1 MALRSKRIR
10 YLAKNTAI
18 FAVGNMGTKLISF
31 FLVPLYTNVL
41 STDQYGVADFVHTVC
56 MVLAPVIVLNIGE
69 SIMRFAL
76 DKDAD
81 YGQIMSI
88 GVVIFAGSM
97 VVGLAIIPL
106 AWCVETLSEYTIY
119 IYLYTVSLAGSQ
131 ILLCYLRGKERLVEY
146 AVGSIIQTAGI
157 AGLNIFYLL
166 VLGQGLHGYFKAY
179 IIASVITMLYA
190 FFVGRVFSALRSFR
204 FNLVLAREMIKY
216 SVVLIPNTFM
226 WWIISSSDRVLITAL
241 LGAAANG
248 IYAVSYKIPS
258 VVSVIASIFNQA
270 WGYSAIHEDESE
282 DRDSYSNT
290 IYKGLVAVS
299 VISGIALLLIM
310 KPLMSVYV
318 EASYY
323 EAWRYT
329 PFLIIGNVF
338 MTTGTFLA
346 SWYTVNKDSKGYL
359 FSATCG
365 AVVNVVLNL
374 VLIPYLGIA
383 GSALATC
390 VSYIAVFVYRAY
402 DTQKYITIE
411 VMNRRYVLAY
421 AVLFLS
427 GATLYIDGIAGEL
440 FILAEFVS
448 AVVLFRDVWIPV
460 LKKVAKR
467 NGQKSVT
474 R

>member
-1 MALRSKRIR
+1 MGMALRSKRIR

-41 STDQYGVADFVHTVC
+41 STDQYGVADFVHTIC

-81 YGQIMSI
+81 YDQIMSI
-88 GVVIFAGSM
+88 GVVLFVGSLI
-97 VVGLAIIPL
+97 VGLAIIPL
-106 AWCVETLSEYTIY
+106 AQCIEGLSEYAIY

-131 ILLCYLRGKERLVEY
+131 ILLCYLRGKEQLVEY
-146 AVGSIIQTAGI
+146 AIGSIVQTAGI
-157 AGLNIFYLL
+157 AGFNILYLL

-179 IIASVITMLYA
+179 IIASVITMIYA
-190 FFVGRVFSALRSFR
+190 FFVGRVFGVLRRLR
-204 FNLVLAREMIKY
+204 FNLDLAKEMIKY

-226 WWIISSSDRVLITAL
+226 WWIINSSDRVLITAL

-290 IYKGLVAVS
+290 IYKGLVAIS
-299 VISGIALLLIM
+299 VISGISLLLII
-310 KPLMSVYV
+310 K
-318 EASYY
+318 
-323 EAWRYT
+323 

-365 AVVNVVLNL
+365 AVVNIVLNL
-374 VLIPYLGIA
+374 ALIPLLGIT

-390 VSYIAVFVYRAY
+390 VSYITVFVYRVR
-402 DTQKYITIE
+402 DTKKYITIE
-411 VMNRRYVLAY
+411 VMSYRYVLAY
-421 AVLFLS
+421 VVLFLS
-427 GATLYIDGIAGEL
+427 GATLFIDGIVGEL
-440 FILAEFVS
+440 LILAEL
-448 AVVLFRDVWIPV
+448 AVAVALFRDVWMPV
-460 LKKVAKR
+460 LKKVAKKR
-467 NGQKSVT
+467 
-474 R
+474 

>member
-41 STDQYGVADFVHTVC
+41 STDQYGVADFVHTIC

-81 YGQIMSI
+81 YDQIMSI
-88 GVVIFAGSM
+88 GVVLFAGSL

-106 AWCVETLSEYTIY
+106 AQCIEGLSEYSIY

-131 ILLCYLRGKERLVEY
+131 ILLCYLRGKEQLVEY
-146 AVGSIIQTAGI
+146 AIGSIVQTAGI
-157 AGLNIFYLL
+157 AGFNILFLL

-179 IIASVITMLYA
+179 IIASAITIVYA
-190 FFVGRVFSALRSFR
+190 FFVGSVFSVLRSFR
-204 FNLVLAREMIKY
+204 LNLALAMEMIKY

-226 WWIISSSDRVLITAL
+226 WWIINSSDRVLITAL
-241 LGAAANG
+241 LGTAANG
-248 IYAVSYKIPS
+248 LYAVSYKIPS

-282 DRDSYSNT
+282 DRDSYSNN

-310 KPLMSVYV
+310 KPFMSIYV

-365 AVVNVVLNL
+365 AVVNIVLNL
-374 VLIPYLGIA
+374 ALIPILGIT

-390 VSYIAVFVYRAY
+390 VSYIIVFAYRAR
-402 DTQKYITIE
+402 DTKKYIKIE
-411 VMNRRYVLAY
+411 VMSRRYILAY

-427 GATLYIDGIAGEL
+427 GATIFIDGIVGEL
-440 FILAEFVS
+440 LILVEFVTV
-448 AVVLFRDVWIPV
+448 VVLFRDVWIPA

-467 NGQKSVT
+467 KS
-474 R
+474 

>member
-1 MALRSKRIR
+1 MPLGSKRVR

-18 FAVGNMGTKLISF
+18 FAVGNVGTKLISF

-41 STDQYGVADFVHTVC
+41 STNQYGVADFVNTIC

-69 SIMRFAL
+69 SIMRFSL
-76 DKDAD
+76 DKDAN
-81 YGQIMSI
+81 YHQIMSV
-88 GVVIFAGSM
+88 GVVLFAGSL
-97 VVGLAIIPL
+97 VVGLAIIPITRCIE
-106 AWCVETLSEYTIY
+106 AISEYAVY
-119 IYLYTVSLAGSQ
+119 IYFYTVSLAGSQ
-131 ILLCYLRGKERLVEY
+131 ILLCYLRGREQLIEY
-146 AVGSIIQTAGI
+146 SVGNIVQTVGI
-157 AGLNIFYLL
+157 AGFNLLYLL
-166 VLGQGLHGYFKAY
+166 VLDQGLHGYFKAY
-179 IIASVITMLYA
+179 IIASVITMIYS
-190 FFVGRVFSALRSFR
+190 FIVGRVFEVLRNLR
-204 FNLVLAREMIKY
+204 FNLTLAKEMIKY
-216 SVVLIPNTFM
+216 SFVLIPNTFM
-226 WWIISSSDRVLITAL
+226 WWIINSSDRVLITAL

-282 DRDSYSNT
+282 DRDRYSNT
-290 IYKGLVAVS
+290 VYKGLVAVS
-299 VISGIALLLIM
+299 VVSGIALLLVM
-310 KPLMSVYV
+310 KPLMRVYV
-318 EASYY
+318 EASYF

-374 VLIPYLGIA
+374 SLIPFLGIT

-390 VSYIAVFVYRAY
+390 VSYITVFVYRAL
-402 DTQKYITIE
+402 DTKKYITIE
-411 VMNRRYVLAY
+411 VMSSRYVLAY
-421 AVLFLS
+421 AMLFLS
-427 GATLYIDGIAGEL
+427 GGSLFIDGVVGEL
-440 FILAEFVS
+440 LIMVELAISV
-448 AVVLFRDVWIPV
+448 ALFGDVWMPV

-467 NGQKSVT
+467 
-474 R
+474 

>member
-10 YLAKNTAI
+10 YLAKNTVI

-41 STDQYGVADFVHTVC
+41 STDQYGVADFVHTIC

-88 GVVIFAGSM
+88 GIGLFAGSLI
-97 VVGLAIIPL
+97 VGLAIIPL
-106 AWCVETLSEYTIY
+106 AQYIKELSEYAIY
-119 IYLYTVSLAGSQ
+119 IYFYTVSLAGSQ
-131 ILLCYLRGKERLVEY
+131 ILLCYLRGKEQLVEY
-146 AVGSIIQTAGI
+146 AIGSIIQTAGI
-157 AGLNIFYLL
+157 AGFNILYLL

-179 IIASVITMLYA
+179 AIASVITMIYA
-190 FFVGRVFSALRSFR
+190 FFVGRVFSVLRHLR
-204 FNLVLAREMIKY
+204 FNLVLAKEMIKY

-226 WWIISSSDRVLITAL
+226 WWIINSSDRVLITAL

-282 DRDSYSNT
+282 DRDSYSNA
-290 IYKGLVAVS
+290 IYKGLAAVS

-310 KPLMSVYV
+310 KPFMSVYV

-374 VLIPYLGIA
+374 VMIPLLGIT

-390 VSYIAVFVYRAY
+390 VSYIAVFAYRVY
-402 DTQKYITIE
+402 DTKKYITIE
-411 VMNRRYVLAY
+411 VMSRRCVLAY
-421 AVLFLS
+421 AMLFLS
-427 GATLYIDGIAGEL
+427 GATLFIDGIVGEL
-440 FILAEFVS
+440 LILAELIA
-448 AVVLFRDVWIPV
+448 AVVLFRDVWMPV
-460 LKKVAKR
+460 LKRAAKKR
-467 NGQKSVT
+467 
-474 R
+474 

>member
-1 MALRSKRIR
+1 MGMALRSKRIR

-41 STDQYGVADFVHTVC
+41 STDQYGVADFVHTIC

-81 YGQIMSI
+81 YDQIMSI
-88 GVVIFAGSM
+88 GVVLFVGSL

-106 AWCVETLSEYTIY
+106 AQCIEGLSEYAIY

-131 ILLCYLRGKERLVEY
+131 ILLCYLRGKEQLVEY
-146 AVGSIIQTAGI
+146 AIGSIVQTAGI
-157 AGLNIFYLL
+157 AGFNILYLL

-179 IIASVITMLYA
+179 IIASVITMIYA
-190 FFVGRVFSALRSFR
+190 FFVGRVFGVLRRLR
-204 FNLVLAREMIKY
+204 FNLDLAKEMIKY

-226 WWIISSSDRVLITAL
+226 WWIINSSDRVLITAL

-290 IYKGLVAVS
+290 IYKGLVAIS
-299 VISGIALLLIM
+299 VISGISLLLII
-310 KPLMSVYV
+310 KPFMGVYV

-374 VLIPYLGIA
+374 ALIPLLGIT

-390 VSYIAVFVYRAY
+390 VSYITVFVYRVR
-402 DTQKYITIE
+402 DTKKYITIE
-411 VMNRRYVLAY
+411 VMSHRYVLAY
-421 AVLFLS
+421 VVLFLS
-427 GATLYIDGIAGEL
+427 GATLFIDGIVGEL
-440 FILAEFVS
+440 LILAEL
-448 AVVLFRDVWIPV
+448 AVAVALFRDVWMPV
-460 LKKVAKR
+460 LKKVAKKR
-467 NGQKSVT
+467 
-474 R
+474 